1 MTLENLIINIS
12 VDDFL
17 TKEKSFFHR
26 KLNSIIVVKNALPKI
41 KIRKIARRILRT
53 KKHYVKILV
62 GKVTTTI
69 TKNSNYL
76 YCPV

>member
-26 KLNSIIVVKNALPKI
+26 NLNNIIVVKNAIPKI
-41 KIRKIARRILRT
+41 KI
-53 KKHYVKILV
+53 KKCIY
-62 GKVTTTI
+62 
-69 TKNSNYL
+69 
-76 YCPV
+76 